1 MVTNMREVILTLKT
15 THSLKN
21 EEEVEEEKGYL
32 KDRYINAKIVGK
44 ISKNIKLL
52 KDTPAIIRSKIL
64 SQ

>member
-15 THSLKN
+15 THSLKK

-32 KDRYINAKIVGK
+32 KDRYINANIAGK